1 MFVRRNLN
9 TKIRHTFFLLITV
22 LLAGI
27 CWGQVRPLEDVK
39 AEPRQQ
45 ALKLEKNVPVELDY
59 LLYLPEGYGNQNKKW
74 PLMLFLHG
82 AGERG
87 SDLQKVKKH
96 GPPKLVEQGKELP
109 FIVVSPLCP
118 ARKFWS
124 LNVDQLI
131 VLLDEIEAKYE
142 VDPERV
148 YLTGLS
154 MGGYGTWALAC
165 MYPERFAAVAPIC
178 GGGIPN
184 LAGMLK
190 DVPVWAFHGG
200 KDRVVLMERSQEMV
214 DGVKS
219 VGGQARLTIYPEAGH
234 DSYTKTYNN
243 PELYKW
249 FLSHKKIRPQIPQTT
264 KR

>member
-1 MFVRRNLN
+1 MFFGRNRNTRVRYTLC
-9 TKIRHTFFLLITV
+9 LIFIA

-27 CWGQVRPLEDVK
+27 CWGQVSPPV
-39 AEPRQQ
+39 EPKTQPKQQ

-59 LLYLPEGYGNQNKKW
+59 LLYLPEGYRKQNKKW

-87 SDLQKVKKH
+87 SDLQKVKRH

-131 VLLDEIEAKYE
+131 VLLDEIEAKYD

-154 MGGYGTWALAC
+154 MGGYGTWALGC
-165 MYPERFAAVAPIC
+165 IYPERFAAIAPIC

-200 KDRVVLMERSQEMV
+200 KDRVVLTKRSQEMV

-219 VGGQARLTIYPEAGH
+219 AGGQARLTIYPEAGH
-234 DSYTKTYNN
+234 DSWTKTYNN

-249 FLSHKKIRPQIPQTT
+249 FLSHKKIRKPKPQTT
-264 KR
+264 QR